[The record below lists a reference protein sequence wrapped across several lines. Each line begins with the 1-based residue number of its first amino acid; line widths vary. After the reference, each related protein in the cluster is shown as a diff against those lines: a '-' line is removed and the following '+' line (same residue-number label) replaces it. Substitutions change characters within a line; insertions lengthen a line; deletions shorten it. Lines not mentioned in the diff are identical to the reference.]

1 MDKKFADMDE
11 DGNFVDNANI
21 QEESSDDEKA
31 SDSEDVEV
39 DNDFHEEEQDMNL
52 DNDFMMQQGEDMDD
66 IMEFDGQV
74 NFDMEDTDKSLN

>member
-1 MDKKFADMDE
+1 
-11 DGNFVDNANI
+11 
-21 QEESSDDEKA
+21 
-31 SDSEDVEV
+31 
-39 DNDFHEEEQDMNL
+39 MNL

>member
-39 DNDFHEEEQDMNL
+39 DNDFHEEE
-52 DNDFMMQQGEDMDD
+52 
-66 IMEFDGQV
+66 
-74 NFDMEDTDKSLN
+74 